1 MTIDPRISE
10 RRRTVAEE
18 RARFDVRRVI
28 WFLVV
33 LGSLG
38 LGFWLVTSPMLSVQT
53 ISIFGATHA
62 DVGEVL
68 TEQQVVEGRPLIA
81 IRSGSVAEAIEEDPW
96 VRSAGV
102 ELVFPS
108 HVEVTVEERVAVA
121 WVPTGARWG
130 LIADDGVLVR
140 YADEPS
146 SEAAPVQIRAE
157 DPGLGSGV
165 SEPEILGAVTFLQAL
180 PSELAAITVVR
191 LTDQEMWAWV
201 GDRNVRLGRPIDM
214 AAKASALTAIIDSAP
229 PGVIDV
235 IAPTRPAIWADEEGS
250 ANPQPQDEG
259 ESESFTDG

>member
-10 RRRTVAEE
+10 RRQRVAEE

-38 LGFWLVTSPMLSVQT
+38 LAFWLVTSPLLSVQT
-53 ISIFGATHA
+53 ITIFGATHA
-62 DVGEVL
+62 QVEEVL
-68 TEQQVVEGRPLIA
+68 AAQQVVEGRPLIA
-81 IRSGSVAEAIEEDPW
+81 IRSDSVAEAIESDPW

-130 LIADDGVLVR
+130 LIADDGVVVR

-157 DPGLGSGV
+157 DPGLGLTV
-165 SEPEILGAVTFLQAL
+165 SEPEILGAVAFLQAL
-180 PSELAAITVVR
+180 PADLAATAIVR
-191 LTDQEMWAWV
+191 LADQEMWAWV
-201 GDRNVRLGRPIDM
+201 AERNVRLGRPIDM
-214 AAKASALTAIIDSAP
+214 AAKASALAAIIDSAP
-229 PGVIDV
+229 PGVIDM
-235 IAPTRPAIWADEEGS
+235 IAPTRPAIWADSDGS
-250 ANPQPQDEG
+250 VNPRPPDEG